1 MSGRSHGRGVFDD
14 QDETAPMITQA
25 AYELR
30 QRDPT
35 ASPVTQAEEQVA
47 IGRPSGRI
55 GLGRGETQLHVVCRL
70 ASFSFL
76 EFVNFA
82 FLLSGQIQLCYCQ

>member
-1 MSGRSHGRGVFDD
+1 MYIMSGRTHGRGVFDD

-30 QRDPT
+30 QRDET

-55 GLGRGETQLHVVCRL
+55 GLGRGETQLHVVCRC
-70 ASFSFL
+70 
-76 EFVNFA
+76 V
-82 FLLSGQIQLCYCQ
+82 IK

>member
-1 MSGRSHGRGVFDD
+1 MNGRSHGRSVYDD

-55 GLGRGETQLHVVCRL
+55 GLGRGETQLHVVCRCAIPSYNIL
-70 ASFSFL
+70 D
-76 EFVNFA
+76 FVH
-82 FLLSGQIQLCYCQ
+82 L